1 MFVPLWF
8 YIVSKFEYRYIS
20 GAPLH
25 GCMKLLTFLSGDNPL
40 LGVLV
45 GENVLDVNAALRQG
59 LGGTDFPKEASRE
72 LNMLSLLEMRGEGL
86 NLVREAVAE
95 TRALD
100 EDGTNGLRVR
110 GVLHR
115 LEDVRLIA
123 PIPRPRKN
131 IVIQL

>member
-1 MFVPLWF
+1 
-8 YIVSKFEYRYIS
+8 
-20 GAPLH
+20 
-25 GCMKLLTFLSGDNPL
+25 MKLLTFLSGDKPL

-86 NLVREAVAE
+86 DLVREVVAE
-95 TRALD
+95 TRTLEED
-100 EDGTNGLRVR
+100 ETNGLRVS

-115 LEDVRLIA
+115 LEDVRLMA

-131 IVIQL
+131 IVSYL